1 MRKHFKHMGL
11 SYIQKL
17 LVFLSQRAAMKNRNT
32 LRNCKA
38 PGTASKWGQR
48 EKTSPSSGVCL
59 RLFSYQSPNGVSWNS
74 SAVLEQGSPLF
85 LWDPQ
90 ASSGVSV
97 GSGLVTLH
105 SIDLVTHRTTLAQ
118 GILSYHNV
126 EALHGYSV
134 LNMCA
139 IVTRDWKPW
148 LYIGQSPSSCI

>member
-97 GSGLVTLH
+97 GSGLVTLY

-118 GILSYHNV
+118 GILSYHSV

>member
-38 PGTASKWGQR
+38 PGSASKWGQR

-105 SIDLVTHRTTLAQ
+105 SIDLVTHRTTQRRESSHITMLKHSMDTQ
-118 GILSYHNV
+118 YWTCVPLLLGTEN
-126 EALHGYSV
+126 HG
-134 LNMCA
+134 C
-139 IVTRDWKPW
+139 T
-148 LYIGQSPSSCI
+148 